1 MIQRIN
7 DNVCISSLLMAQ
19 LPVSMFSKYGETFA
33 FIYDHVC
40 GNQKYVSG
48 IFTQLQLTS

>member
-7 DNVCISSLLMAQ
+7 DNVCISSLLMVQ

-33 FIYDHVC
+33 FILDHVC
-40 GNQKYVSG
+40 GNQNNVSQT
-48 IFTQLQLTS
+48 FMQVQLTS